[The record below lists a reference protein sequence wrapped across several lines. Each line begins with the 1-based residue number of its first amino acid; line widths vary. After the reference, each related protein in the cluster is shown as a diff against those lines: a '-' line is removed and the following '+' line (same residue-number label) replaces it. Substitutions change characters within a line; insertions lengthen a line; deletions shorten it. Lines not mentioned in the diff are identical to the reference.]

1 MMKENVIFRCK
12 EDTLMKAIAM
22 LIQISSG
29 YRASIYIAK
38 GGRRA
43 NAKSLLGVLSLG
55 ISDGDQL
62 EISVDGDDGESA
74 IHELKGYM
82 EPAWA

>member
-1 MMKENVIFRCK
+1 MKEDIIFRCK
-12 EDTLMKAIAM
+12 EESLMKAIAM

-29 YRASIYIAK
+29 YSASIYIAK

-55 ISDGDQL
+55 ILDGDRL
-62 EISVDGDDGESA
+62 EISVDGADGESA
-74 IHELKGYM
+74 ICELRGYM
-82 EPAWA
+82 EPATP